1 VEDPALDGPLTQEQW
16 GNAATIVHVGQT
28 RQVPPYGWVVA
39 IATALQESNL
49 VNLGDLGAR
58 NDHDSLGLFQQRP
71 SQGWGTPE
79 QVMDPVY
86 AAGKFYEAL
95 VAVPGWQNLPITVA
109 AQRVQKSAYPDAYA
123 KQATRAS
130 VIVRTLTGACVL
142 VGGSGWVAPVQA
154 PIVSGFRT
162 SDRPDH
168 DGVDLA
174 AARGTPIRAASAGV
188 VVTVTCNASTSD
200 GQPFSCDRDGSL
212 SIAGCGW
219 YVEILHADRIVTR
232 YCHQLRAPLVRVG
245 QNVVAGQVIGV
256 VGTSGNSSG
265 PHLHFEVHSDYPSN
279 SENAE
284 NPVAFMSAH
293 GVNLGIE

>member
-1 VEDPALDGPLTQEQW
+1 
-16 GNAATIVHVGQT
+16 
-28 RQVPPYGWVVA
+28 VVA
-39 IATALQESNL
+39 VATALQESNL
-49 VNLGDLGAR
+49 VNVGDLGAR

-95 VAVPGWQNLPITVA
+95 VAVPGWQDMPVTEA

-123 KQATRAS
+123 KHAARAS
-130 VIVRTLTGACVL
+130 VIVRTLTGACGL

-162 SDRPDH
+162 HDRPGH

-200 GQPFSCDRDGSL
+200 GQPYSCDRDGSP

-245 QNVVAGQVIGV
+245 QSVMAGQVIGV

-265 PHLHFEVHSDYPSN
+265 PHLHFEVHDDYPAN
-279 SENAE
+279 SDNAIS
-284 NPVAFMSAH
+284 PVEFMSAH
-293 GVNLGIE
+293 GINLGNE